1 MATNTNLNKDEF
13 GKRVDETLYRSMI
26 GSFSYLTTSRP
37 DMAFSVGACAMYPAC
52 PRESHLIALKRV
64 FRYIVGTLESGL
76 RYFFDTSS
84 GCFYMLIRLI
94 ILMIEKA
101 LLMVVFT
108 LKIVWLCG

>member
-1 MATNTNLNKDEF
+1 
-13 GKRVDETLYRSMI
+13 MI
-26 GSFSYLTTSRP
+26 GSLSYLKTSRP
-37 DMAFSVGACAMYPAC
+37 DMTFSVGACTRYPTC

-101 LLMVVFT
+101 LLVVVFT
-108 LKIVWLCG
+108 LEIVWLCG